1 MAKNNQPEEGK
12 KMDMEKFGELVANG
26 SFVGDGGVIPG
37 GYTAEDECDL
47 YGGSVSLS
55 SLLQGI
61 KVVKANPLDTKYLVP
76 FGPWEQRTL
85 WTGEQILCWFRSC
98 LHDKINSNISGLN
111 IKTKPKEGI
120 IHPTLQ
126 EGIKVKNIQ
135 TTWHRLDFSSGRF
148 VEAAFTPFLISVSG
162 RVSYISYDGEETLI
176 EGLTEIEREELGDL
190 MIRRW
195 TRFIKEG

>member
-1 MAKNNQPEEGK
+1 MYMEE
-12 KMDMEKFGELVANG
+12 FGELVANG
-26 SFVGDGGVIPG
+26 SFVGDGGVLSG
-37 GYTAEDECDL
+37 GYTAEDERDL

-61 KVVKANPLDTKYLVP
+61 KAVKANPLDTKYLVP
-76 FGPWEQRTL
+76 FGPWKQRTS
-85 WTGEQILCWFRSC
+85 WTGERILHWFRSC

-111 IKTKPKEGI
+111 MKTKSKEGI
-120 IHPTLQ
+120 IHPTIQ

-135 TTWHRLDFSSGRF
+135 TTGHRLDFSSGR
-148 VEAAFTPFLISVSG
+148 VIEAAFTPFLISDSG

-176 EGLTEIEREELGDL
+176 KNLSGREREELGNL

-195 TRFIKEG
+195 MKFIKEG